1 MDFKIAI
8 ALQLVDNFTRQLTQ
22 INEATKQFDENIKK
36 TQTRLEKFQEA
47 LKKAF
52 DPKHIYEASEKLEN
66 GVAKITQAVALP
78 AAGFYRMIN
87 EFKDME
93 NARVEM
99 EVAFMTKTGLPNEMQ
114 QINKTVEE
122 LGNKLPGAA
131 SDFYRVATALKSTGL
146 EAKDIANGILKGAS
160 YAWVLFKNE
169 VNPEQAAEYM
179 SQFANAFKVPAKDFM
194 VFVDRLQRVKFASG
208 LTLTEIAYSTKYFSA
223 ELNQLGFTGIKAF
236 NFMGAWIGTL
246 KQFGLQG
253 ETAGTSIRS
262 VLQNIVNLDQN
273 IQKLSKKN
281 INLGISAKDFI
292 DADGHFNLERFIM
305 TMRDK
310 LSKIKDPIQRMEVMK
325 TLFDGEGM
333 RAITPLL
340 AKNKEEAIAYLD
352 AIKNTLSPEEYQNLR
367 KQIEQGGFTGL
378 EEMAKKME
386 QQAALQERIDRL
398 LGTFANTL
406 ESLQGTLSTFFA
418 KLGELIA
425 PELKTIAD
433 KLNNYISSLS
443 DFVDKHKTAT
453 KVILFTVGGFVG
465 FLTILGAIGLV
476 LASVMKLFSLAF
488 SPFVW
493 LLRTT
498 LVRGLTAAL
507 FQNTVALIRW
517 AITGTAST
525 GWLKA
530 LDFFLLK
537 AKLSMLQLIGVIKL
551 KILALRAMAIAWLTS
566 PIGLIIAGISTL
578 IGIGYL
584 LYRNWDKIVKALAT
598 AWSWLKS
605 NWQKLLQIFLW
616 VNPISAPIMALNK
629 LVKYVFGIDLFPAG
643 KKIVESLWNGIK
655 SLASKPVETMK
666 EIVQKIR
673 NMLPFSPAKEGP
685 LRDIHRIKLIE
696 TIAQSINPAPLVNAI
711 QTTLS
716 TAKKTLQLSPLH
728 ATAMTTNPNIN
739 IVVNLGGINIS
750 GKAGHEEV
758 KQTAINLEKEI
769 RSVLEKISIERFR
782 RQY

>member
-1 MDFKIAI
+1 
-8 ALQLVDNFTRQLTQ
+8 
-22 INEATKQFDENIKK
+22 
-36 TQTRLEKFQEA
+36 
-47 LKKAF
+47 
-52 DPKHIYEASEKLEN
+52 
-66 GVAKITQAVALP
+66 
-78 AAGFYRMIN
+78 
-87 EFKDME
+87 
-93 NARVEM
+93 
-99 EVAFMTKTGLPNEMQ
+99 
-114 QINKTVEE
+114 
-122 LGNKLPGAA
+122 
-131 SDFYRVATALKSTGL
+131 
-146 EAKDIANGILKGAS
+146 
-160 YAWVLFKNE
+160 
-169 VNPEQAAEYM
+169 
-179 SQFANAFKVPAKDFM
+179 
-194 VFVDRLQRVKFASG
+194 
-208 LTLTEIAYSTKYFSA
+208 
-223 ELNQLGFTGIKAF
+223 
-236 NFMGAWIGTL
+236 
-246 KQFGLQG
+246 
-253 ETAGTSIRS
+253 
-262 VLQNIVNLDQN
+262 
-273 IQKLSKKN
+273 
-281 INLGISAKDFI
+281 
-292 DADGHFNLERFIM
+292 
-305 TMRDK
+305 
-310 LSKIKDPIQRMEVMK
+310 
-325 TLFDGEGM
+325 
-333 RAITPLL
+333 
-340 AKNKEEAIAYLD
+340 LD
-352 AIKNTLSPEEYQNLR
+352 AIKNTLTPEEYTRLR
-367 KQIEQGGFTGL
+367 KQIEEGGFSGL
-378 EEMAKKME
+378 EDMAKRM
-386 QQAALQERIDRL
+386 QDQASLQDRINRTL
-398 LGTFANTL
+398 TTFANIW
-406 ESLQGTLSTFFA
+406 ESLQGTLTQLA
-418 KLGELIA
+418 AVIGELVA
-425 PELKTIAD
+425 PSLKALMDT
-433 KLNNYISSLS
+433 LNNFVGKLIN
-443 DFVDKHKTAT
+443 FVDKHKTVS
-453 KVILFTVGGFVG
+453 KVLAYTVGGFVS
-465 FLTILGAIGLV
+465 FLAVLGVVGIV
-476 LASVMKLFSLAF
+476 LASITKLFAFAF